1 MDQADLIIFLRLA
14 DSGSLSGTARALKTP
29 KSSVSRALV
38 RLETEIGSALF
49 DRSTRHFRLTDAGK
63 LLLPYASRAVQDLQ
77 EAQAIIDGYAGK
89 PRGLLRINTT
99 QSFAQGLVAP
109 MLPEFLD
116 RYPELAVELT
126 TDSNYVDIA
135 REGIDVAVRVG
146 TLPDSSLIARR
157 LPPVELWLCASPS
170 YLARAGVPMEAAE
183 LHGHTLVVRE
193 APTNWIFQDGKAELT
208 IQPRGRAIIPDAAAQ
223 KIVLEGGG
231 GIGFLPS
238 YLAAP
243 ALTAGTL
250 VRVLPSLRRE
260 PIELHALYPTHRSMS
275 AKVRA
280 FIDALIGH
288 LDTVRLTSSRD

>member
-14 DSGSLSGTARALKTP
+14 HSGSLSGTARTLKAP
-29 KSSVSRALV
+29 KSSVSRALL

-63 LLLPYASRAVQDLQ
+63 LLLPYASRAVHDLQ
-77 EAQAIIDGYAGK
+77 EAQAIIDGYAGE

-99 QSFAQGLVAP
+99 QSFAQGLIAP
-109 MLPEFLD
+109 MLPDFLD
-116 RYPELAVELT
+116 RYPELTVELT

-170 YLARAGVPMEAAE
+170 YLSRSGVPMEADE
-183 LHGHTLVVRE
+183 LHGHRLVVRE
-193 APTNWIFQDGKAELT
+193 APTSWVFHDGHTELALH
-208 IQPRGRAIIPDAAAQ
+208 PRGSAIIPDAAAQ

-280 FIDALIGH
+280 FIDALVGH
-288 LDTVRLTSSRD
+288 LDTVKLTSSRD

>member
-14 DSGSLSGTARALKTP
+14 DSGSLSGTARTLKSP

-49 DRSTRHFRLTDAGK
+49 DRSTRHFRLTDVGK
-63 LLLPYASRAVQDLQ
+63 LLLPYASRAVHDLQ
-77 EAQAIIDGYAGK
+77 EAQAIIDGYAGE

-116 RYPELAVELT
+116 RYPALTVELT

-146 TLPDSSLIARR
+146 TLPDSSLVARR

-170 YLARAGVPMEAAE
+170 YLSRSGAPMAASE
-183 LHGHTLVVRE
+183 LHGHRLVVRE
-193 APTNWIFQDGKAELT
+193 APTSWVFQDGQAELT
-208 IQPRGRAIIPDAAAQ
+208 IRPRGSAIIPDAAAQ

-243 ALTAGTL
+243 ALRAGTL

-275 AKVRA
+275 AKVRV
-280 FIDALIGH
+280 FIDALVGH
-288 LDTVRLTSSRD
+288 LETVGLTSSRV

>member
-1 MDQADLIIFLRLA
+1 
-14 DSGSLSGTARALKTP
+14 
-29 KSSVSRALV
+29 
-38 RLETEIGSALF
+38 
-49 DRSTRHFRLTDAGK
+49 
-63 LLLPYASRAVQDLQ
+63 
-77 EAQAIIDGYAGK
+77 
-89 PRGLLRINTT
+89 
-99 QSFAQGLVAP
+99 

-170 YLARAGVPMEAAE
+170 YLARSGVPMEAVE
-183 LHGHTLVVRE
+183 LRGHRLVVRE
-193 APTNWIFQDGKAELT
+193 APTSWVFQDGQSELT

-223 KIVLEGGG
+223 KIVLEAGG

-288 LDTVRLTSSRD
+288 LDTVRLISSRD

>member
-1 MDQADLIIFLRLA
+1 M
-14 DSGSLSGTARALKTP
+14 
-29 KSSVSRALV
+29 
-38 RLETEIGSALF
+38 ETEIGSALF

-63 LLLPYASRAVQDLQ
+63 LLLPYASRAVHDLQ
-77 EAQAIIDGYAGK
+77 EAQAIIDGYAGE

-116 RYPELAVELT
+116 RYPALTVELT

-146 TLPDSSLIARR
+146 TLPDSSLVARR

-170 YLARAGVPMEAAE
+170 YLSRSGAPMAASE
-183 LHGHTLVVRE
+183 LHGHRLVVRE
-193 APTNWIFQDGKAELT
+193 APTSWVFQDGQAELT
-208 IQPRGRAIIPDAAAQ
+208 IRPRGSAIIPDAAAQ

-243 ALTAGTL
+243 ALRAGTL

-275 AKVRA
+275 AKVRV
-280 FIDALIGH
+280 FIDALVGH
-288 LDTVRLTSSRD
+288 LETVGLTSSRV

>member
-1 MDQADLIIFLRLA
+1 
-14 DSGSLSGTARALKTP
+14 
-29 KSSVSRALV
+29 
-38 RLETEIGSALF
+38 
-49 DRSTRHFRLTDAGK
+49 
-63 LLLPYASRAVQDLQ
+63 
-77 EAQAIIDGYAGK
+77 
-89 PRGLLRINTT
+89 
-99 QSFAQGLVAP
+99 

-116 RYPELAVELT
+116 RYPELTVELT

-170 YLARAGVPMEAAE
+170 YLLRSGVPIEAAD
-183 LHGHTLVVRE
+183 LHGHMLVVRE
-193 APTNWIFQDGKAELT
+193 APTSWVFQDGQTELT

-223 KIVLEGGG
+223 KIVLEGGA

-250 VRVLPSLRRE
+250 VRVLSSLRRE

-280 FIDALIGH
+280 FIDALVGH
-288 LDTVRLTSSRD
+288 LGTVKLTCSRN

>member
-14 DSGSLSGTARALKTP
+14 DSGSLSGTARSLKTP

-38 RLETEIGSALF
+38 RLEIEIGSALF
-49 DRSTRHFRLTDAGK
+49 DRSTRHFRLTDTGK
-63 LLLPYASRAVQDLQ
+63 LLLPYASRAVHDLQ
-77 EAQAIIDGYAGK
+77 EAQAIIDGYAGE

-99 QSFAQGLVAP
+99 QSFAQGLIAP
-109 MLPEFLD
+109 MLPKFLD

-170 YLARAGVPMEAAE
+170 YLARCGVPMEAVE
-183 LHGHTLVVRE
+183 LREHRLVVRE
-193 APTNWIFQDGKAELT
+193 APTTWVFQDGQSEST

-223 KIVLEGGG
+223 KIVLEAGG

-243 ALTAGTL
+243 ALAAGTL
-250 VRVLPSLRRE
+250 VRVLPLLKRE

-288 LDTVRLTSSRD
+288 LETIKQTSSRD

>member
-14 DSGSLSGTARALKTP
+14 DSGSLSGTARTLKSP

-63 LLLPYASRAVQDLQ
+63 LLLPYASRAVHDLQ
-77 EAQAIIDGYAGK
+77 EAQAIIDGYAGE

-116 RYPELAVELT
+116 RYPALTVELT

-146 TLPDSSLIARR
+146 TLPDSSLVARR

-170 YLARAGVPMEAAE
+170 YLSRSGAPMAASE
-183 LHGHTLVVRE
+183 LHGHRLVVRE
-193 APTNWIFQDGKAELT
+193 APTSWVFQDGQAELT
-208 IQPRGRAIIPDAAAQ
+208 IRPRGSAIIPDAAGQ

-243 ALTAGTL
+243 ALRAGTL

-275 AKVRA
+275 AKVRV
-280 FIDALIGH
+280 FIDALVGH
-288 LDTVRLTSSRD
+288 LETVGLTSSRV

>member
-14 DSGSLSGTARALKTP
+14 DSGSLSGTARTLKSP
-29 KSSVSRALV
+29 KSSVSRALL

-49 DRSTRHFRLTDAGK
+49 DRSTRHFRLTDTGK
-63 LLLPYASRAVQDLQ
+63 LLLPYASRAVHDLQ
-77 EAQAIIDGYAGK
+77 EAQAIIDGYKGE

-99 QSFAQGLVAP
+99 QSFAQGLIAP
-109 MLPEFLD
+109 MLPGFLN

-170 YLARAGVPMEAAE
+170 YLSRWGVPTEAAE
-183 LHGHTLVVRE
+183 LHGHRLVVRE
-193 APTNWIFQDGKAELT
+193 ASTSWVFQDGQTELT

-223 KIVLEGGG
+223 KVILEGGG
-231 GIGFLPS
+231 GIGFLPG

-250 VRVLPSLRRE
+250 VRVLPLLRRE

-288 LDTVRLTSSRD
+288 LEQSG

>member
-1 MDQADLIIFLRLA
+1 MDQADLVIFLRLA
-14 DSGSLSGTARALKTP
+14 DSGSLSGTARTLKSP
-29 KSSVSRALV
+29 KSTVSRALL
-38 RLETEIGSALF
+38 RLEMEIGSALF
-49 DRSTRHFRLTDAGK
+49 DRSTRHFRLTDTGK
-63 LLLPYASRAVQDLQ
+63 LLLPYASRAVHDLQ
-77 EAQAIIDGYAGK
+77 EAQAIIDGYAGE

-99 QSFAQGLVAP
+99 QSFAQGIIAP
-109 MLPEFLD
+109 MLPDFLD
-116 RYPELAVELT
+116 RYPELTVELT

-135 REGIDVAVRVG
+135 REGIDIAVRVG

-170 YLARAGVPMEAAE
+170 YLSRSGVPTQAAE
-183 LHGHTLVVRE
+183 LHGHRLVVRE
-193 APTNWIFQDGKAELT
+193 APTSWVFQDGQTELT
-208 IQPRGRAIIPDAAAQ
+208 VQPRGSAIIPDAAAQ

-260 PIELHALYPTHRSMS
+260 SIELHALYPTHRSMS

-280 FIDALIGH
+280 FIDALIVH
-288 LDTVRLTSSRD
+288 LDTVKPTSSRD

>member
-14 DSGSLSGTARALKTP
+14 DSGSLSGTARSLKTP

-38 RLETEIGSALF
+38 RLEIEIGSALF
-49 DRSTRHFRLTDAGK
+49 DRSTRHFRLTDTGK
-63 LLLPYASRAVQDLQ
+63 LLLPYASRAVHDLQ
-77 EAQAIIDGYAGK
+77 EAQAIIDGYAGE

-99 QSFAQGLVAP
+99 QSFAQGLIAP
-109 MLPEFLD
+109 MLPKFLD

-170 YLARAGVPMEAAE
+170 YLARCGVPMEAVE
-183 LHGHTLVVRE
+183 LREHRLVVRE
-193 APTNWIFQDGKAELT
+193 APTSWVFQDGQSEST

-223 KIVLEGGG
+223 KIVLEAGG

-243 ALTAGTL
+243 ALAAGTL
-250 VRVLPSLRRE
+250 VRVLPLLKRE

-288 LDTVRLTSSRD
+288 LETIKQTSSRD